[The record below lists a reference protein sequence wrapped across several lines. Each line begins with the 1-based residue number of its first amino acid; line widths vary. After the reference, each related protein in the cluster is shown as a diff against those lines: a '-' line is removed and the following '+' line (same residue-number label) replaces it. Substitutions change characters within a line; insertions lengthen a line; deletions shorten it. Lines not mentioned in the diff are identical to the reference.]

1 MSMLAT
7 STPVGLLA
15 DRLGNRPVTLA
26 AGIVLCSSTLVQAI
40 PSYPVLLLGR
50 IAFGIAF
57 GAVWTTGLAWLVQF
71 QEGGSSRLLGGAITS
86 AAVGSAVGP
95 ALAGVLTVHVGVSAP
110 FVVSGAMS
118 AGVAILLV
126 LLPAPKALATRP
138 AGSATGSP
146 HRLARLALRQP
157 RVVAGAGALVISG
170 AVGGVAQLLVP
181 LQLSRLG
188 TSAADIGWALSGAG
202 LVWIA
207 VSGLVGW
214 LGRRVVSPRVIA
226 TTSML
231 LAVTLIP
238 AAMSTSALWL
248 VGTLVLIAV
257 PRAMV
262 GTMSYALATGD
273 GAAGGLG
280 VGAVIGLLNG
290 AWAAAMVAAP
300 LVAGLIGVDL
310 GLRTAYVVTIVATS
324 LIAGG
329 LVFGS
334 RSFEK

>member
-1 MSMLAT
+1 
-7 STPVGLLA
+7 
-15 DRLGNRPVTLA
+15 
-26 AGIVLCSSTLVQAI
+26 
-40 PSYPVLLLGR
+40 
-50 IAFGIAF
+50 
-57 GAVWTTGLAWLVQF
+57 
-71 QEGGSSRLLGGAITS
+71 
-86 AAVGSAVGP
+86 
-95 ALAGVLTVHVGVSAP
+95 
-110 FVVSGAMS
+110 
-118 AGVAILLV
+118 
-126 LLPAPKALATRP
+126 
-138 AGSATGSP
+138 
-146 HRLARLALRQP
+146 
-157 RVVAGAGALVISG
+157 
-170 AVGGVAQLLVP
+170 
-181 LQLSRLG
+181 
-188 TSAADIGWALSGAG
+188 
-202 LVWIA
+202 
-207 VSGLVGW
+207 
-214 LGRRVVSPRVIA
+214 
-226 TTSML
+226 ML